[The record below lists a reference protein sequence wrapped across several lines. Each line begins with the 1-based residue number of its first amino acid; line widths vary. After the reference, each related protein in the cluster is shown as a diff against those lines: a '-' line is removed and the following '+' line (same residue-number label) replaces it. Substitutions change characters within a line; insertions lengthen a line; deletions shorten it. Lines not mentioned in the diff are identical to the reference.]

1 MGMFRNALADRA
13 ALEAQALE
21 QNRILSVGAAG
32 IAYIRGHVDTGE
44 RAAGN
49 PIWVFELEV
58 TPADGEPYLVRH
70 REIVS
75 SAAMGAY
82 RDGSSLPCRIDRAD
96 PHRVAFGE
104 QPFM

>member
-1 MGMFRNALADRA
+1 MGTFSDALADRA
-13 ALEAQALE
+13 ALESQALE
-21 QNRILSVGAAG
+21 QNRILSIGAAG
-32 IAYIRGHVDTGE
+32 TAHIRGHVDTGE

-49 PIWVFELEV
+49 PIWVFEVDV

-75 SAAMGAY
+75 SAALGVY
-82 RDGSSLPCRIDRAD
+82 RDGSSIPCRIDRAD
-96 PHRVAFGE
+96 PRKIAFGE

>member
-1 MGMFRNALADRA
+1 MGPFGDALADRP
-13 ALEAQALE
+13 ALESQALE

-32 IAYIRGHVDTGE
+32 RAHIRGHVDTGE
-44 RAAGN
+44 RVAGN
-49 PIWVFELEV
+49 PTWVFEVEV

-82 RDGSSLPCRIDRAD
+82 RDGSSIPCRIDRAD
-96 PHRVAFGE
+96 PGKIAFGE
-104 QPFM
+104 KPFM